1 MAEEIPFPFVP
12 ALHPGPLLILFS
24 AQWVVTKHELTVTQQ
39 NPTGETLP
47 DKVMLIKLEPVNYFP
62 LFTSHGTA
70 LREDYDNHIVK
81 SPKASIFLGFHLL
94 FLTKT

>member
-1 MAEEIPFPFVP
+1 MAAEIPFSSVP

-24 AQWVVTKHELTVTQQ
+24 AQRVVTKHELTVTQQ

-62 LFTSHGTA
+62 SLFSSLYFPQNCSQGR
-70 LREDYDNHIVK
+70 L
-81 SPKASIFLGFHLL
+81 
-94 FLTKT
+94 